1 MRQGWATSYPFL
13 ISSIR
18 IHCPCWWTRRLTT
31 DELTVH
37 KNKCVFFVFSKYWLY
52 HFALASMNFFWA
64 MNDCGSYGPSSRPPL
79 SGGGSIERAAN
90 GFVLHWKR
98 WDPFLSNSARC
109 SPPAA
114 IFCHRISP
122 TNWQNCK
129 TGFPRSPPILLLQH
143 WN

>member
-1 MRQGWATSYPFL
+1 MRQGNLPP
-13 ISSIR
+13 SSILDCHPELSSR
-18 IHCPCWWTRRLTT
+18 IVESAGNPPAYWPIK

-79 SGGGSIERAAN
+79 SGGGSTKRAAS

-109 SPPAA
+109 SPHAA
-114 IFCHRISP
+114 IFCHRI
-122 TNWQNCK
+122 
-129 TGFPRSPPILLLQH
+129 
-143 WN
+143 